1 MRSVAYPVL
10 ICGIVLTSCL
20 LIPAAPC
27 TAQPAADPN
36 LPSGTPLIIKR
47 DAVHLISP
55 DQFRVPIS
63 LKPTRQLDVRA
74 LVEGIVQNVRVKTG
88 AKVSAQEEVL
98 RIESAKA
105 SKLLER
111 AKANVKAVTLRRD
124 LVKTQVAAKEQP
136 QAALDLAEA
145 ELDVAEVDLDLA
157 QLNFDNTSVRAPFQG
172 EILQVTAVQG
182 AFVNEGDLLMSLRD
196 PSELAVRIP
205 VNRNDVKAGDQ
216 LEITLDSGPAT
227 GTVQTILP
235 LTEDWQA
242 LRQLVDTAAIAVVV
256 LDNKAGKYQDGQ
268 TAYSKIVPRQ
278 PVVELANT
286 SLNNSETGTRIVQVI
301 RDNVVRDI
309 EVELLGPVGEG
320 RSYVSG
326 PLQERDE
333 LITQSSQSLVDGTV
347 VVHVNPAKPATTP
360 QNKRGVNPTTPSGTP
375 GI

>member
-1 MRSVAYPVL
+1 MRSYACFAL
-10 ICGIVLTSCL
+10 IFGIALTCNQLMPLNSCS
-20 LIPAAPC
+20 
-27 TAQPAADPN
+27 AQPAADPN
-36 LPSGTPLIIKR
+36 LPSGTQLVIKR
-47 DAVHLISP
+47 DAIHLISP

-74 LVEGIVQNVRVKTG
+74 LVEGIIQNVRVKTG

-105 SKLLER
+105 TKLLER
-111 AKANVKAVTLRRD
+111 AKANVKAATLRRD
-124 LVKTQVAAKEQP
+124 LAKTQVGEGKQP
-136 QAALDLAEA
+136 QAALDLAQA

-196 PSELAVRIP
+196 SSELSVRIP
-205 VNRNDVKAGDQ
+205 VNRNEVKAGDQ
-216 LEITLDSGPAT
+216 MEVTLDTGSVT

-235 LTEDWQA
+235 LTEEWQA
-242 LRQLVDTAAIAVVV
+242 LRQLIDTAAIAVVV
-256 LDNKAGKYQDGQ
+256 IDNKSGQYHDGQ
-268 TAYSKIVPRQ
+268 TAYSNIVPRQ
-278 PVVELANT
+278 PVIELANT

-309 EVELLGPVGEG
+309 EVKLLGPVGEG

-333 LITQSSQSLVDGTV
+333 LITESSQSLVDGTV
-347 VVHVNPAKPATTP
+347 VIPANPAKPASTP
-360 QNKRGVNPTTPSGTP
+360 NRPGNTPVNPGNTPAF
-375 GI
+375 